1 MDDGSLRAELERL
14 APKPHGAGGW
24 DDVLR
29 RAGRIRGRRRRRAA
43 LVSAV
48 VLALTLAGALGAA
61 GRLAGLL
68 SSSAEPYLLV
78 RGDLRRADGARVGA
92 IQIELTR
99 AVVAFDGHT
108 RVRLWGKQGPP
119 PSFPT
124 RWFLHRDESD
134 RSSLQGALYL
144 RRPGRPTLVLCRVC
158 RIRDSGRADLS
169 YAQASALVDD
179 RLVFALASG
188 GTRLAVARLALDRAH
203 LHRGVACRGAA
214 QPRRCTRIYTGR

>member
-14 APKPHGAGGW
+14 APEPLGARGW

-29 RAGRIRGRRRRRAA
+29 RAGRIRARRWRRAT

-68 SSSAEPYLLV
+68 SHGAEPYLLV

-119 PSFPT
+119 PSFST
-124 RWFLHRDESD
+124 RWFLHRDGGGQ
-134 RSSLQGALYL
+134 SSLQGALYL
-144 RRPGRPTLVLCRVC
+144 RRPGRPTLVLCRDC
-158 RIRDSGRADLS
+158 RTHDSGRADLS
-169 YAQASALVDD
+169 YAQAAALVDD

-203 LHRGVACRGAA
+203 LHRGVRCRRADR
-214 QPRRCTRIYTGR
+214 PRHCTRIYTGR

>member
-14 APKPHGAGGW
+14 VPEPREAHGW
-24 DDVLR
+24 EDVLS
-29 RAGRIRGRRRRRAA
+29 RAGRIGRRRSRRAA

-61 GRLAGLL
+61 GRLAALL
-68 SSSAEPYLLV
+68 SHSAEPYLLV

-124 RWFLHRDESD
+124 RWFLHRDASD
-134 RSSLQGALYL
+134 QSSLEGALYL
-144 RRPGRPTLVLCRVC
+144 RRPGRLTLILCRDC
-158 RIRDSGRADLS
+158 RTRDSGRADLS
-169 YAQASALVDD
+169 YAQAAALVDD

-188 GTRLAVARLALDRAH
+188 GTRLASARLALDRAH
-203 LHRGVACRGAA
+203 LHRGVQCRRADR
-214 QPRRCTRIYTGR
+214 PRRCTRIYTGR